1 MTDFQI
7 MGRNVSIPVEVRDA
21 RSWFAS
27 FAVPTARAAEI
38 VAPAGLT
45 PARLPGGR
53 SMLSLAFVRY
63 VDGDLDA
70 YHEVAVAFLVE
81 DPAGTRAKGAYIH
94 RLPVNQEFTCAA
106 GRQIWGFPKFVTPI
120 EITEGTA
127 SRWAGARQ
135 AGGRRRP
142 SATEGTAARHG
153 GGRRRPLATEGLRA
167 DRCVLTVDDA
177 MALTMTLRR
186 GVRAPVRSTAVDAF
200 SFADGVLRR
209 TRWELRGSDSRMR
222 LGGVR
227 LELGRGEIADELRSL
242 GLPKR
247 ALVSGRL
254 GHVAMTF
261 QAAEVVTPSAASGV

>member
-142 SATEGTAARHG
+142 
-153 GGRRRPLATEGLRA
+153 LATEGLRA